1 MSRDFDDLDF
11 DLDDEDLPLV
21 EIEFDD
27 EEEGKSGKVGTV
39 LKVLLIILIVGALLA
54 AGFFVV
60 RYVLGQQAPKIE
72 TTSTVTPE
80 PTEVPSVSPIETNGS
95 EDADASEAE
104 QAQPGEAATDGDT
117 AGTVITTP
125 VPTPTPTPAPTPK
138 SIPEQYVIP
147 GIDPGDLTA
156 VRDYIQNELNAM
168 AADVN
173 YPNVDEYTVNEDCTV
188 FTAVCTSL
196 NESAAERG
204 ATEKIYEFG
213 RMYAAYAGTTVDNIH
228 IDYRNHMG
236 DLLWT
241 RDSGK

>member
-1 MSRDFDDLDF
+1 MSRDLDDLDF

-21 EIEFDD
+21 EIEFDEED
-27 EEEGKSGKVGTV
+27 EKSSKVGTV
-39 LKVLLIILIVGALLA
+39 LKVLLIVLIVCALLA

-60 RYVLGQQAPKIE
+60 RYVLGQQSPKFE
-72 TTSTVTPE
+72 TTSIATPE
-80 PTEVPSVSPIETNGS
+80 
-95 EDADASEAE
+95 
-104 QAQPGEAATDGDT
+104 
-117 AGTVITTP
+117 
-125 VPTPTPTPAPTPK
+125 PTPTPAPTPEPTPTVTLLLK
-138 SIPEQYVIP
+138 SLR
-147 GIDPGDLTA
+147 IDPGDLSA
-156 VRDYIQNELNAM
+156 VRAYIQGELDAM

-204 ATEKIYEFG
+204 AADKMYEFG